1 MPGLCPE
8 IRYDAQTGDL
18 EVGMLV
24 TDGQGWNG
32 EVTFVVILTD
42 DTAARFVI
50 AESGS
55 SAPA

>member
-1 MPGLCPE
+1 VPGLCPE

-32 EVTFVVILTD
+32 EVTFAVILTH

-50 AESGS
+50 AE
-55 SAPA
+55 